1 MSSLDRTHHAI
12 NLVAVTVDAPRLVEH
27 AIFGAE
33 AGAASGG
40 MGEVKL
46 GQLAQQNGSSDAVKE
61 FGKRMETDHSKAN
74 DQLKDIASK
83 NSIKGGGAGLS

>member
-1 MSSLDRTHHAI
+1 
-12 NLVAVTVDAPRLVEH
+12 
-27 AIFGAE
+27 
-33 AGAASGG
+33 

-83 NSIKGGGAGLS
+83 NNIKGGGAGLS